1 MIREAQPGEL
11 AAVGDLRVA
20 AYQAGGFLSP
30 GYAPELRALGT
41 QGDGTVLV
49 AVPDDGPGD
58 GPAARSG
65 DGTAARS
72 GDGTAA
78 NSGDGTAANSGDG
91 TAANSGD
98 GTAAN
103 SGDGTAANSGDG
115 TAARSG
121 DGPTARTAAGSGG
134 GPGTGLSNGAGPI
147 AGTIMLVTWPLAG
160 ELVGGPDEAEIRALA
175 VAPGVQNGG
184 VGTGL
189 LLTALNW
196 AELAGARRVVLSTL
210 PEMRAAHRLYERNG
224 FRRLP
229 DRDWSP
235 RPGVQLLAYSLELGS
250 VAERPPD

>member
-1 MIREAQPGEL
+1 M
-11 AAVGDLRVA
+11 GDLRVA
-20 AYQAGGFLSP
+20 AYEAGGFLSQ

-49 AVPDDGPGD
+49 AVPE
-58 GPAARSG
+58 
-65 DGTAARS
+65 DGTPP
-72 GDGTAA
+72 DET
-78 NSGDGTAANSGDG
+78 
-91 TAANSGD
+91 
-98 GTAAN
+98 
-103 SGDGTAANSGDG
+103 
-115 TAARSG
+115 
-121 DGPTARTAAGSGG
+121 
-134 GPGTGLSNGAGPI
+134 GAGDAGGAGAI

-175 VAPGVQNGG
+175 VAPGVQHGG

-196 AELAGARRVVLSTL
+196 AELAGAKRVVLSTL

-235 RPGVQLLAYSLELGS
+235 RPGVQLLAYVLELGS
-250 VAERPPD
+250 AENGHRG

>member
-1 MIREAQPGEL
+1 MGCVMIREARPGEL

-20 AYQAGGFLSP
+20 AYAAGGFLSP

-49 AVPDDGPGD
+49 AVPAGDPPGGGTAPAADDPGGGLGD
-58 GPAARSG
+58 G
-65 DGTAARS
+65 
-72 GDGTAA
+72 
-78 NSGDGTAANSGDG
+78 
-91 TAANSGD
+91 
-98 GTAAN
+98 
-103 SGDGTAANSGDG
+103 
-115 TAARSG
+115 
-121 DGPTARTAAGSGG
+121 AG
-134 GPGTGLSNGAGPI
+134 AI

-175 VAPGVQNGG
+175 VAPGVQHGG

-235 RPGVQLLAYSLELGS
+235 RPGVELLAYILELS
-250 VAERPPD
+250 RAENGHPG

>member
-1 MIREAQPGEL
+1 MIREARPGEL

-20 AYQAGGFLSP
+20 AYEAGGFLSQ

-49 AVPDDGPGD
+49 AVPEDGTPAD
-58 GPAARSG
+58 PAAGPAAGSAG
-65 DGTAARS
+65 AAM
-72 GDGTAA
+72 
-78 NSGDGTAANSGDG
+78 
-91 TAANSGD
+91 
-98 GTAAN
+98 
-103 SGDGTAANSGDG
+103 
-115 TAARSG
+115 
-121 DGPTARTAAGSGG
+121 ARTADG
-134 GPGTGLSNGAGPI
+134 GAGAEGGDGAGAI

-175 VAPGVQNGG
+175 VAPGVQHGG

-235 RPGVQLLAYSLELGS
+235 RPGVQLLAYVLELGR
-250 VAERPPD
+250 AENGPHG

>member
-1 MIREAQPGEL
+1 MIREARPGEL

-20 AYQAGGFLSP
+20 AYEAGGFLSQ

-49 AVPDDGPGD
+49 AVPE
-58 GPAARSG
+58 
-65 DGTAARS
+65 DGTAAGPEAGS
-72 GDGTAA
+72 AGAGSTAGPA
-78 NSGDGTAANSGDG
+78 G
-91 TAANSGD
+91 
-98 GTAAN
+98 
-103 SGDGTAANSGDG
+103 
-115 TAARSG
+115 
-121 DGPTARTAAGSGG
+121 GPTAGAEGG
-134 GPGTGLSNGAGPI
+134 DGAGKI

-235 RPGVQLLAYSLELGS
+235 RPGVQLLAYVLELGS
-250 VAERPPD
+250 AENGQHG

>member
-20 AYQAGGFLSP
+20 AYEAGGFLSP

-49 AVPDDGPGD
+49 AVPENGTSADPAGGPGA
-58 GPAARSG
+58 GSAAAAAGRSG
-65 DGTAARS
+65 DGGAGAGG
-72 GDGTAA
+72 GDGAA
-78 NSGDGTAANSGDG
+78 A
-91 TAANSGD
+91 
-98 GTAAN
+98 
-103 SGDGTAANSGDG
+103 
-115 TAARSG
+115 
-121 DGPTARTAAGSGG
+121 
-134 GPGTGLSNGAGPI
+134 I

-175 VAPGVQNGG
+175 VAPGVQHGG

-235 RPGVQLLAYSLELGS
+235 RADVQLLAYILELGTAS
-250 VAERPPD
+250 GDTRPAT

>member
-1 MIREAQPGEL
+1 MIREARPGEL

-20 AYQAGGFLSP
+20 AYEAGGFLSQ

-49 AVPDDGPGD
+49 AVPE
-58 GPAARSG
+58 
-65 DGTAARS
+65 DGTSPAEAS
-72 GDGTAA
+72 AGD
-78 NSGDGTAANSGDG
+78 
-91 TAANSGD
+91 
-98 GTAAN
+98 
-103 SGDGTAANSGDG
+103 
-115 TAARSG
+115 
-121 DGPTARTAAGSGG
+121 AG
-134 GPGTGLSNGAGPI
+134 GAEAI

-175 VAPGVQNGG
+175 VAPGVQHGG

-196 AELAGARRVVLSTL
+196 AELAGAKRVVLSTL

-235 RPGVQLLAYSLELGS
+235 RPGVQLLAYVLELGS
-250 VAERPPD
+250 AEAGHTG

>member
-1 MIREAQPGEL
+1 MIREARPGEL

-20 AYQAGGFLSP
+20 AYEAGGFLSP

-49 AVPDDGPGD
+49 AVPEDGPLAD
-58 GPAARSG
+58 PA
-65 DGTAARS
+65 
-72 GDGTAA
+72 
-78 NSGDGTAANSGDG
+78 
-91 TAANSGD
+91 
-98 GTAAN
+98 
-103 SGDGTAANSGDG
+103 
-115 TAARSG
+115 
-121 DGPTARTAAGSGG
+121 G
-134 GPGTGLSNGAGPI
+134 GPGPGPAGAPGPGPAGGPGPGRAGGPGLASAGTDGDDGAGAI

-175 VAPGVQNGG
+175 VAPGVQHGG

-210 PEMRAAHRLYERNG
+210 PQMRAAHRLYERNG

-235 RPGVQLLAYSLELGS
+235 RPGVELLAYVLELGS
-250 VAERPPD
+250 TENGQDG

>member
-1 MIREAQPGEL
+1 MIREERPGEL

-20 AYQAGGFLSP
+20 AYEAGGFLNRE
-30 GYAPELRALGT
+30 YAPELRALGT

-49 AVPDDGPGD
+49 AVPGDEPG
-58 GPAARSG
+58 GEPA
-65 DGTAARS
+65 D
-72 GDGTAA
+72 
-78 NSGDGTAANSGDG
+78 
-91 TAANSGD
+91 
-98 GTAAN
+98 
-103 SGDGTAANSGDG
+103 
-115 TAARSG
+115 
-121 DGPTARTAAGSGG
+121 
-134 GPGTGLSNGAGPI
+134 GAGPI

-175 VAPGVQNGG
+175 VAPGVQSGG

-235 RPGVQLLAYSLELGS
+235 RAGVQLLAYSLELGRLPP
-250 VAERPPD
+250 RPRA

>member
-1 MIREAQPGEL
+1 MGCVMIREARPDEW

-20 AYQAGGFLSP
+20 AYAAGGFLNP

-49 AVPDDGPGD
+49 AVPEDGPPGGSAD
-58 GPAARSG
+58 G
-65 DGTAARS
+65 GTAGGS
-72 GDGTAA
+72 EDGGTADA
-78 NSGDGTAANSGDG
+78 PADGG
-91 TAANSGD
+91 
-98 GTAAN
+98 
-103 SGDGTAANSGDG
+103 
-115 TAARSG
+115 
-121 DGPTARTAAGSGG
+121 TAAGSGD
-134 GPGTGLSNGAGPI
+134 GPGRGLANGAGLI

-235 RPGVQLLAYSLELGS
+235 RADVQLLAYILELGT
-250 VAERPPD
+250 APGGTRPAT

>member
-1 MIREAQPGEL
+1 MIREARPGEW

-20 AYQAGGFLSP
+20 AYEAGGFLNP
-30 GYAPELRALGT
+30 GYAPELRRLGT

-49 AVPDDGPGD
+49 AVPED
-58 GPAARSG
+58 GPAAGS
-65 DGTAARS
+65 A
-72 GDGTAA
+72 
-78 NSGDGTAANSGDG
+78 
-91 TAANSGD
+91 
-98 GTAAN
+98 
-103 SGDGTAANSGDG
+103 
-115 TAARSG
+115 
-121 DGPTARTAAGSGG
+121 DGPGR
-134 GPGTGLSNGAGPI
+134 GLANGAGLI

-235 RPGVQLLAYSLELGS
+235 RAGVQLLAYSLKLDS
-250 VAERPPD
+250 LPPGQPD

>member
-1 MIREAQPGEL
+1 MIREARPGEL

-20 AYQAGGFLSP
+20 AYEAGGFLSP

-49 AVPDDGPGD
+49 AVPADDPAEGASAAGDAGAEAGD
-58 GPAARSG
+58 G
-65 DGTAARS
+65 
-72 GDGTAA
+72 
-78 NSGDGTAANSGDG
+78 
-91 TAANSGD
+91 
-98 GTAAN
+98 
-103 SGDGTAANSGDG
+103 
-115 TAARSG
+115 
-121 DGPTARTAAGSGG
+121 AG
-134 GPGTGLSNGAGPI
+134 AI

-175 VAPGVQNGG
+175 VAPGVQHGG

-210 PEMRAAHRLYERNG
+210 PQMRAAHRLYERNG

-235 RPGVQLLAYSLELGS
+235 RPGVELLAYVLELS
-250 VAERPPD
+250 SAENGDRG

>member
-1 MIREAQPGEL
+1 MGCVMIREARPGEL

-20 AYQAGGFLSP
+20 AYEAGGFLSP

-49 AVPDDGPGD
+49 AVSEDGPLAGSAG
-58 GPAARSG
+58 GPAAG
-65 DGTAARS
+65 
-72 GDGTAA
+72 
-78 NSGDGTAANSGDG
+78 
-91 TAANSGD
+91 
-98 GTAAN
+98 
-103 SGDGTAANSGDG
+103 
-115 TAARSG
+115 
-121 DGPTARTAAGSGG
+121 GPAAGGPAAGGPAAG
-134 GPGTGLSNGAGPI
+134 GPGEGPANGAEAI

-175 VAPGVQNGG
+175 VAPGVQHGG

-235 RPGVQLLAYSLELGS
+235 RPGVDLLAYILELS
-250 VAERPPD
+250 RAENGHPR

>member
-1 MIREAQPGEL
+1 MVGVMIREARPDEL

-20 AYQAGGFLSP
+20 AYEAGGFLNP
-30 GYAPELRALGT
+30 GYEPELRALGT

-49 AVPDDGPGD
+49 AVPED
-58 GPAARSG
+58 GPAPDEG
-65 DGTAARS
+65 DGTGR
-72 GDGTAA
+72 
-78 NSGDGTAANSGDG
+78 
-91 TAANSGD
+91 
-98 GTAAN
+98 
-103 SGDGTAANSGDG
+103 
-115 TAARSG
+115 
-121 DGPTARTAAGSGG
+121 GSADPPGR
-134 GPGTGLSNGAGPI
+134 GTGHGAGGTGHGTGGTGGASGTSGTGGAGQL
-147 AGTIMLVTWPLAG
+147 AGTIMLVTWPRAG

-175 VAPGVQNGG
+175 VAPGIQHGG

-235 RPGVQLLAYSLELGS
+235 RPGVQLLAYILELAR
-250 VAERPPD
+250 AENGG

>member
-1 MIREAQPGEL
+1 VIIREARPGEL

-20 AYQAGGFLSP
+20 AYEAGGFLNP
-30 GYAPELRALGT
+30 RYAPELRALGT

-49 AVPDDGPGD
+49 AIEADDPPA
-58 GPAARSG
+58 PAAA
-65 DGTAARS
+65 D
-72 GDGTAA
+72 
-78 NSGDGTAANSGDG
+78 
-91 TAANSGD
+91 
-98 GTAAN
+98 
-103 SGDGTAANSGDG
+103 
-115 TAARSG
+115 
-121 DGPTARTAAGSGG
+121 GSGG
-134 GPGTGLSNGAGPI
+134 DGKI
-147 AGTIMLVTWPLAG
+147 AGTIMLVTWPRAG

-175 VAPGVQNGG
+175 VAPGVQQGG

-235 RPGVQLLAYSLELGS
+235 APGVQLLAYALELGRA
-250 VAERPPD
+250 AE

>member
-1 MIREAQPGEL
+1 MGCVMIREARPDEW

-20 AYQAGGFLSP
+20 AYAAGGFLNP

-49 AVPDDGPGD
+49 AVPEDGPPGGSAD
-58 GPAARSG
+58 GM
-65 DGTAARS
+65 TA
-72 GDGTAA
+72 G
-78 NSGDGTAANSGDG
+78 
-91 TAANSGD
+91 
-98 GTAAN
+98 
-103 SGDGTAANSGDG
+103 
-115 TAARSG
+115 SG
-121 DGPTARTAAGSGG
+121 DGPPGGSADGGTAGGSEDGGTAGGSEDGATPAGSAD
-134 GPGTGLSNGAGPI
+134 GPGRGLANGVGLI

-235 RPGVQLLAYSLELGS
+235 RAGVQLLAYSLELG
-250 VAERPPD
+250 RLPPGQLD

>member
-1 MIREAQPGEL
+1 MIREARPDEL

-20 AYQAGGFLSP
+20 AYEAGGFLNP

-41 QGDGTVLV
+41 HGDGTVLV
-49 AVPDDGPGD
+49 AVPADADPD
-58 GPAARSG
+58 PAAAVAGAQPASPAAG
-65 DGTAARS
+65 ATAA
-72 GDGTAA
+72 GGGQAATAA
-78 NSGDGTAANSGDG
+78 NPADGATGASAD
-91 TAANSGD
+91 
-98 GTAAN
+98 
-103 SGDGTAANSGDG
+103 
-115 TAARSG
+115 
-121 DGPTARTAAGSGG
+121 GG
-134 GPGTGLSNGAGPI
+134 GGAGRI
-147 AGTIMLVTWPLAG
+147 AGTIMLVTWPRAG

-175 VAPGVQNGG
+175 VAPGVQQGG

-235 RPGVQLLAYSLELGS
+235 RPGVDLLAYVLELGS
-250 VAERPPD
+250 AEDGQDG

>member
-1 MIREAQPGEL
+1 MGCVMIREARPGEL

-20 AYQAGGFLSP
+20 AYEAGGFLSA

-41 QGDGTVLV
+41 QGDGTVLI
-49 AVPDDGPGD
+49 AVPEDSTEAGPARGATAGSADGAAGGD
-58 GPAARSG
+58 G
-65 DGTAARS
+65 
-72 GDGTAA
+72 
-78 NSGDGTAANSGDG
+78 
-91 TAANSGD
+91 
-98 GTAAN
+98 
-103 SGDGTAANSGDG
+103 
-115 TAARSG
+115 
-121 DGPTARTAAGSGG
+121 AGK
-134 GPGTGLSNGAGPI
+134 I

-235 RPGVQLLAYSLELGS
+235 RPGVQLLAYVLELGS
-250 VAERPPD
+250 AENGQHG

>member
-1 MIREAQPGEL
+1 MIREARPGEL

-20 AYQAGGFLSP
+20 AYEAGGFLSP

-41 QGDGTVLV
+41 QGDGTVLI
-49 AVPDDGPGD
+49 AVPDDDMSPGSAGAGD
-58 GPAARSG
+58 G
-65 DGTAARS
+65 D
-72 GDGTAA
+72 
-78 NSGDGTAANSGDG
+78 
-91 TAANSGD
+91 
-98 GTAAN
+98 
-103 SGDGTAANSGDG
+103 
-115 TAARSG
+115 
-121 DGPTARTAAGSGG
+121 
-134 GPGTGLSNGAGPI
+134 GAGKI

-175 VAPGVQNGG
+175 VAPGVQHGG

-210 PEMRAAHRLYERNG
+210 PGMRAAHRLYERNG

-235 RPGVQLLAYSLELGS
+235 RPGVQLLAYVLELGR
-250 VAERPPD
+250 AEDGPDS